1 MSRVAGAAV
10 ALVAL
15 SGCIP
20 KGELA
25 PAPAAAPPVIAR
37 PSAVALPPGAPTPT
51 VAPANPVW
59 EARPVTPEARVVADG
74 TIVVQ
79 PGDTLLALAATL
91 GTGLGALAQA
101 NGLTPPYALTAGR
114 RLIVPGGR
122 YHRVRGG
129 ETGIAIARAYRVPWR
144 EVVALNGLADPFVLR
159 VGETLRLPGD
169 AQPTPV
175 AAQTEAEPAIADILT
190 GGEPAGPTL
199 AIPARLPRHPAR
211 IAAAALRPIAAP
223 SSFSGRF
230 VPPVAG
236 KVVHRFGTMGSGIVN
251 EGVDFG
257 VPVGTAVK
265 AAAEGV
271 VVFADAGAGAYGGLV
286 LIKHGDGYASAYGH
300 LSALAVRRGERVARG
315 QALGESGQS
324 GFADRPL
331 LHFEI
336 RRSARPVDPLPLIG
350 GS

>member
-1 MSRVAGAAV
+1 VGRVAGAAV

-20 KGELA
+20 NGDLA
-25 PAPAAAPPVIAR
+25 PPAAGAPPAITRPAAVTLP
-37 PSAVALPPGAPTPT
+37 PSAPSPT
-51 VAPANPVW
+51 VTAAAPVW
-59 EARPVTPEARVVADG
+59 EARPVTPEARLVADG
-74 TIVVQ
+74 TVVVQ
-79 PGDTLLALAATL
+79 PGDTLLALGATL
-91 GTGLGALAQA
+91 GTGAGALAQA
-101 NGLTPPYALTAGR
+101 NGLAPPYTLTAGR
-114 RLIVPGGR
+114 RLTVPGGR

-129 ETGIAIARAYRVPWR
+129 ETGIAIARAYGVPWR
-144 EVVALNGLADPFVLR
+144 EVVALNRLAEPFVLR
-159 VGETLRLPGD
+159 AGETLRLPGD

-175 AAQTEAEPAIADILT
+175 AAQTEAAPAIADILT
-190 GGEPAGPTL
+190 GGEPAAPTL

-211 IAAAALRPIAAP
+211 VAAAPLQPIAAP

-230 VPPVAG
+230 APPVAG
-236 KVVHRFGTMGSGIVN
+236 RVVHRFGTLGSGIVN
-251 EGVDFG
+251 DGVDYG

-271 VVFADAGAGAYGGLV
+271 VVFADAGAGSYGGLV

-324 GFADRPL
+324 GVADRPL

-336 RRSARPVDPLPLIG
+336 RRAARPVDPLPLIG